1 MVLSVERREN
11 IRNILLERKS
21 VTVAE
26 MAGYFQVSTETI
38 RRDFDFLQQCGFLD
52 KTYGGASIKEWVSN
66 TVPQQIKSGILVEI
80 KRRMVK
86 QAAAF
91 LNPNDSIFLDHS
103 TTVYEMCREIEH
115 IPLTVMTNSIF
126 VINHFAHN
134 PLIKLVIPGGNL
146 DINTQG
152 LFGMETIDFLE
163 RHYLDKVFF
172 SCRGINMRQGLSDSE
187 EQVAVLRRTIIKRA
201 QTTYLLADHTKFGKP
216 SFIDIAGF
224 DQVDY
229 LITDEQVPDD
239 WAAFLRSQDIRVV
252 ECLEKGETNA
262 QF

>member
-1 MVLSVERREN
+1 VLSIERREQ

-26 MAGYFQVSTETI
+26 TADYFQVSTETI
-38 RRDFDFLQQCGFLD
+38 RRDFDVLQRCGFLD
-52 KTYGGASIKEWVSN
+52 KTYGGASIKERVSN
-66 TVPQQIKSGILVEI
+66 TVPQQIKSGILVET
-80 KRRMVK
+80 KRRIAK
-86 QAAAF
+86 QAAVF

-103 TTVYEMCREIEH
+103 TTVYELCREIEN

-172 SCRGINMRQGLSDSE
+172 SCRGINIQQGLCDSE
-187 EQVAVLRRTIIKRA
+187 EQVAALRRVIVKRT
-201 QTTYLLADHTKFGKP
+201 QNKYLLVDHTKFGKP

-224 DQVDY
+224 DQVDC
-229 LITDEQVPDD
+229 LITDEKVSDD
-239 WAAFLRSQDIRVV
+239 WHSFLRSQNTRVV
-252 ECLEKGETNA
+252 ECFEGAGENVS
-262 QF
+262 